1 MEFLEYNDVSAEIKG
16 NMVPGRLKMTDQNII
31 FKNSKTGKVEQISAN
46 DIELVNFQKF
56 IGSWGLRVFLKN
68 GTLHRYGGFKEGEQE
83 KVAKFFKTN
92 YNKDM
97 LEKELS
103 LKGWNWGTAK
113 FNGAVL
119 SYNVGSNTA
128 FEIPLHY
135 VSQCNT
141 GKNEVTLEFHQNDDT
156 PVSLMEMRFH
166 IPTSELAGD
175 MDAVEAFH
183 QQVMNKASVISVSGD
198 AIAIFRE
205 LQCLTPRGRY
215 DIKVFQTFFQ
225 LHGKTFDYKIPMSTV
240 LRLFLLPHKDTRQMF
255 FVVSLDPPIKQGQ
268 TRYHYLVLLFGIEE
282 ETSLELPFTEEE
294 LKEKYE
300 GKISKELSG
309 PTYEV
314 LAKIMKVII
323 NRRVTGPGDFL
334 GHHKTPAIACSY
346 KAAAGYLY
354 PLEKGF
360 IYVHKPPVHIRFEE
374 IASVNFARGGA
385 SSTKSFDFEIELKQG
400 SVHTFSSIEK
410 GEYDKLFDYIT
421 MKKLHVKNTGKND
434 KALYDDDFG
443 DSDTEKEPDAYLAR
457 VKAEAK
463 ERESDD
469 SDGSDE
475 STDED
480 FNPDKAK
487 ESDVAEEY
495 DTNPSSSEDSDASDA
510 SKGSKKEKEKKQE
523 KKPKKTITISEAP
536 RKRKEKSKKREKD
549 ANAPKRPSTAF
560 MLWLNEN
567 RKKITDENPGIK
579 VTEIA
584 KKGGELWRDLKD
596 KSEWEEKASKA
607 KEEYNQAMKKYKDS
621 GAADEFKQKKKQA
634 EKEEKSAD
642 KKSKAPAPKK
652 AKANTSAG
660 SGSGKFTSKE
670 YVDDDDSSSDS
681 DAGKKNKGSKE
692 SKKEKAKASSSE
704 AEASSGSGDES
715 GSGTNQRRRRWR
727 CSDDA
732 RSPKLACSGN
742 IASSS
747 IHFLSVLYVC
757 SLVVYEFK
765 NNFKIFAIRKKVKM
779 SDKPKRPMSAYML
792 WLNSAREQIKA
803 DNPGLKVTEIAKKGG
818 EIWRAMKDKSE
829 WEEKAAQAKEQY
841 TKDLESFN
849 ANGGGGEGGGG
860 GKKQAQK
867 RGKKAKKA
875 SPAKKKKEESDEEDG
890 DDDDEESE

>member
-1 MEFLEYNDVSAEIKG
+1 MEFLEYNDVQAEIKG
-16 NMVPGRLKMTDQNII
+16 AMVPGRLKMTDQNIV
-31 FKNSKTGKVEQISAN
+31 FKNSKTGKVEQIPAN
-46 DIELVNFQKF
+46 EIELVNFQKF

-119 SYNVGSNTA
+119 SFNVGSNTA

-166 IPTSELAGD
+166 IPTSEVGGD

-400 SVHTFSSIEK
+400 SIHTFSSIEK

-421 MKKLHVKNTGKND
+421 SKKLHVKNTGKND

-443 DSDTEKEPDAYLAR
+443 DSDTEKEPDAYLER

-463 ERESDD
+463 ERDSAASD
-469 SDGSDE
+469 SDE

-495 DTNPSSSEDSDASDA
+495 DTNPSSSEDSDASAASDDDA
-510 SKGSKKEKEKKQE
+510 KKEKKK
-523 KKPKKTITISEAP
+523 KDKPKKAITISEAP

-549 ANAPKRPSTAF
+549 VNAPKRPATAF

-567 RKKITDENPGIK
+567 RRGIVDANPGIK

-596 KSEWEEKASKA
+596 KSEWEEKAAKS
-607 KEEYNQAMKKYKDS
+607 KEEYNIAMKKYKDS

-634 EKEEKSAD
+634 EKERKAAE
-642 KKSKAPAPKK
+642 KKSKAPSASKK
-652 AKANTSAG
+652 AKTANAGAG
-660 SGSGKFTSKE
+660 SGGKFTSKE
-670 YVDDDDSSSDS
+670 YIEDDDSSSDS
-681 DAGKKNKGSKE
+681 DKEKDKKKKDTKDSKE
-692 SKKEKAKASSSE
+692 SKKEKAKSSSSE
-704 AEASSGSGDES
+704 AEASSGGSGDES
-715 GSGTNQRRRRWR
+715 GSG
-727 CSDDA
+727 SD
-732 RSPKLACSGN
+732 
-742 IASSS
+742 
-747 IHFLSVLYVC
+747 
-757 SLVVYEFK
+757 
-765 NNFKIFAIRKKVKM
+765 
-779 SDKPKRPMSAYML
+779 
-792 WLNSAREQIKA
+792 
-803 DNPGLKVTEIAKKGG
+803 
-818 EIWRAMKDKSE
+818 
-829 WEEKAAQAKEQY
+829 
-841 TKDLESFN
+841 
-849 ANGGGGEGGGG
+849 
-860 GKKQAQK
+860 
-867 RGKKAKKA
+867 
-875 SPAKKKKEESDEEDG
+875 
-890 DDDDEESE
+890 

>member
-56 IGSWGLRVFLKN
+56 VGSWGLRVFMKN

-83 KVAKFFKTN
+83 KVAKFFKSN

-119 SYNVGSNTA
+119 SFNVGTNTA

-166 IPTSELAGD
+166 IPTNELAGD

-385 SSTKSFDFEIELKQG
+385 SSTKSFDFEIELKSG

-443 DSDTEKEPDAYLAR
+443 DSDTEKEPDAYLER

-463 ERESDD
+463 ERDSEDSDD
-469 SDGSDE
+469 DE

-495 DTNPSSSEDSDASDA
+495 DTNPSSSEDSDASGA
-510 SKGSKKEKEKKQE
+510 SNDSKKEKKKE

-549 ANAPKRPSTAF
+549 ANAPKRAATAF

-567 RKKITDENPGIK
+567 RKQIVEENPGIK

-596 KSEWEEKASKA
+596 KTEWEEKAAKA
-607 KEEYNQAMKKYKDS
+607 KEEYNQAMKKYKES

-634 EKEEKSAD
+634 ERERKAAD
-642 KKSKAPAPKK
+642 KKAKGPATKKSKP
-652 AKANTSAG
+652 SAAGTG
-660 SGSGKFTSKE
+660 SSGKFTSKE
-670 YVDDDDSSSDS
+670 YIEDDSSSSDS
-681 DAGKKNKGSKE
+681 DNEKDKKKDTKDTKE
-692 SKKEKAKASSSE
+692 SKKKAKKESSSE
-704 AEASSGSGDES
+704 AEASASES
-715 GSGTNQRRRRWR
+715 GSGSA
-727 CSDDA
+727 SD
-732 RSPKLACSGN
+732 
-742 IASSS
+742 
-747 IHFLSVLYVC
+747 
-757 SLVVYEFK
+757 
-765 NNFKIFAIRKKVKM
+765 
-779 SDKPKRPMSAYML
+779 
-792 WLNSAREQIKA
+792 
-803 DNPGLKVTEIAKKGG
+803 
-818 EIWRAMKDKSE
+818 
-829 WEEKAAQAKEQY
+829 
-841 TKDLESFN
+841 
-849 ANGGGGEGGGG
+849 
-860 GKKQAQK
+860 
-867 RGKKAKKA
+867 
-875 SPAKKKKEESDEEDG
+875 
-890 DDDDEESE
+890 

>member
-1 MEFLEYNDVSAEIKG
+1 MEFLEYNDVTAEIKG
-16 NMVPGRLKMTDQNII
+16 TMVPGRLKMTDQNII

-56 IGSWGLRVFLKN
+56 IGSWGLRLFLKN
-68 GTLHRYGGFKEGEQE
+68 GTLHRYGGFKDGEQE
-83 KVAKFFKTN
+83 KVAKFFKSN
-92 YNKDM
+92 YHKDM

-119 SYNVGSNTA
+119 SFNVGTNTA

-300 GKISKELSG
+300 GKITKELSG

-385 SSTKSFDFEIELKQG
+385 SSTKSFDFEIELKSG
-400 SVHTFSSIEK
+400 SIHTFSSIEK

-421 MKKLHVKNTGKND
+421 SKKLHVKNTGKND

-443 DSDTEKEPDAYLAR
+443 DSDTEKEPDAYLER

-469 SDGSDE
+469 SDDE

-495 DTNPSSSEDSDASDA
+495 DTNPSSSEDSDASGA
-510 SKGSKKEKEKKQE
+510 SADSKKEKKKE

-567 RKKITDENPGIK
+567 RKGILEDNPGIK

-596 KSEWEEKASKA
+596 KTEWEEKANKA

-634 EKEEKSAD
+634 EKERKAAD
-642 KKSKAPAPKK
+642 KKTKAPASKK
-652 AKANTSAG
+652 VKTVAAS
-660 SGSGKFTSKE
+660 SSSGKFTSKE
-670 YVDDDDSSSDS
+670 YIDDDDSSSDS
-681 DAGKKNKGSKE
+681 DKEKKDKKDKKDNKESKE
-692 SKKEKAKASSSE
+692 SKKEKAKHSSSE
-704 AEASSGSGDES
+704 AASSGSDETGS
-715 GSGTNQRRRRWR
+715 GSD
-727 CSDDA
+727 SD
-732 RSPKLACSGN
+732 
-742 IASSS
+742 
-747 IHFLSVLYVC
+747 
-757 SLVVYEFK
+757 
-765 NNFKIFAIRKKVKM
+765 
-779 SDKPKRPMSAYML
+779 
-792 WLNSAREQIKA
+792 
-803 DNPGLKVTEIAKKGG
+803 
-818 EIWRAMKDKSE
+818 
-829 WEEKAAQAKEQY
+829 
-841 TKDLESFN
+841 
-849 ANGGGGEGGGG
+849 
-860 GKKQAQK
+860 
-867 RGKKAKKA
+867 
-875 SPAKKKKEESDEEDG
+875 
-890 DDDDEESE
+890 

>member
-16 NMVPGRLKMTDQNII
+16 AMVPGRLKMTDQNII
-31 FKNSKTGKVEQISAN
+31 FKNSKTGKVEQISSN

-56 IGSWGLRVFLKN
+56 VGSWGLRIFMKN
-68 GTLHRYGGFKEGEQE
+68 GTLHRYGGFREGEQE
-83 KVAKFFKTN
+83 KVAKFFKSN

-119 SYNVGSNTA
+119 SFNVGSNTA
-128 FEIPLHY
+128 FEVPLHY

-156 PVSLMEMRFH
+156 PASLMEIRFH
-166 IPTSELAGD
+166 IPTNELAGD

-300 GKISKELSG
+300 DKIKKELSG

-385 SSTKSFDFEIELKQG
+385 SSTKSFDFEIELKSG

-421 MKKLHVKNTGKND
+421 SKKLHVKNTGKND

-463 ERESDD
+463 ERDSDD
-469 SDGSDE
+469 SDDE

-495 DTNPSSSEDSDASDA
+495 DTNPSSSEDSDASNA
-510 SKGSKKEKEKKQE
+510 SGDDKKEKKKE
-523 KKPKKTITISEAP
+523 KKPKKAITISEAP
-536 RKRKEKSKKREKD
+536 RKRKDKKGKKEKD

-567 RKKITDENPGIK
+567 RKKITEENPGIK

-584 KKGGELWRDLKD
+584 KRGGELWRDLKD
-596 KSEWEEKASKA
+596 KSEWEEKAGKA
-607 KEEYNQAMKKYKDS
+607 KEDYNAAMKKYKDS

-634 EKEEKSAD
+634 AKEAKAAE
-642 KKSKAPAPKK
+642 KKSKAPAKK
-652 AKANTSAG
+652 SKNTSAG
-660 SGSGKFTSKE
+660 SGAGKFTSKE
-670 YVDDDDSSSDS
+670 YIEDDDSSSDE
-681 DAGKKNKGSKE
+681 DKDKKKKDTKDSKE
-692 SKKEKAKASSSE
+692 SKKEKAKAKSSSESE
-704 AEASSGSGDES
+704 AEASASGSGSDAS
-715 GSGTNQRRRRWR
+715 GSG
-727 CSDDA
+727 SD
-732 RSPKLACSGN
+732 
-742 IASSS
+742 
-747 IHFLSVLYVC
+747 
-757 SLVVYEFK
+757 
-765 NNFKIFAIRKKVKM
+765 
-779 SDKPKRPMSAYML
+779 
-792 WLNSAREQIKA
+792 
-803 DNPGLKVTEIAKKGG
+803 
-818 EIWRAMKDKSE
+818 
-829 WEEKAAQAKEQY
+829 
-841 TKDLESFN
+841 
-849 ANGGGGEGGGG
+849 
-860 GKKQAQK
+860 
-867 RGKKAKKA
+867 
-875 SPAKKKKEESDEEDG
+875 
-890 DDDDEESE
+890 

>member
-16 NMVPGRLKMTDQNII
+16 AMVPGRLKMTDQNII
-31 FKNSKTGKVEQISAN
+31 FKNSKTGKVEQISSN

-56 IGSWGLRVFLKN
+56 VGSWGLRIFMKN
-68 GTLHRYGGFKEGEQE
+68 GTLHRYGGFREGEQE
-83 KVAKFFKTN
+83 KVAKFFKSN

-119 SYNVGSNTA
+119 SFNVGSNTA

-156 PVSLMEMRFH
+156 PASLMEMRFH
-166 IPTSELAGD
+166 IPTNELAGD

-300 GKISKELSG
+300 DKIKKELSG

-385 SSTKSFDFEIELKQG
+385 SSTKSFDFEIELKSG

-421 MKKLHVKNTGKND
+421 SKKLHVKNTGKND

-463 ERESDD
+463 ERDSDD
-469 SDGSDE
+469 SDDE

-495 DTNPSSSEDSDASDA
+495 DTNPSSSEDSDASNA
-510 SKGSKKEKEKKQE
+510 SGDDKKEKKKE
-523 KKPKKTITISEAP
+523 KKPKKAITISEAP
-536 RKRKEKSKKREKD
+536 RKRKDKTKKEKD
-549 ANAPKRPSTAF
+549 ANAPKRPATAF

-567 RKKITDENPGIK
+567 RKKITEENPGIK

-596 KSEWEEKASKA
+596 KSEWEEKAGKA
-607 KEEYNQAMKKYKDS
+607 KEEYNAAMKKYKDS

-634 EKEEKSAD
+634 AKEAKAAE
-642 KKSKAPAPKK
+642 KKSKAPAKK
-652 AKANTSAG
+652 SKNTSAG

-670 YVDDDDSSSDS
+670 YIEDDDSSSDS
-681 DAGKKNKGSKE
+681 DNDKKKKDTKDSKD
-692 SKKEKAKASSSE
+692 SKKEKAKAKSSSESE
-704 AEASSGSGDES
+704 AEASASGSGSDES
-715 GSGTNQRRRRWR
+715 GSG
-727 CSDDA
+727 SD
-732 RSPKLACSGN
+732 
-742 IASSS
+742 
-747 IHFLSVLYVC
+747 
-757 SLVVYEFK
+757 
-765 NNFKIFAIRKKVKM
+765 
-779 SDKPKRPMSAYML
+779 
-792 WLNSAREQIKA
+792 
-803 DNPGLKVTEIAKKGG
+803 
-818 EIWRAMKDKSE
+818 
-829 WEEKAAQAKEQY
+829 
-841 TKDLESFN
+841 
-849 ANGGGGEGGGG
+849 
-860 GKKQAQK
+860 
-867 RGKKAKKA
+867 
-875 SPAKKKKEESDEEDG
+875 
-890 DDDDEESE
+890 